1 MIRKKLTGAIDQYG
15 FRKRRFTV
23 QAMAEA
29 IRLVASNCDNK
40 WLVLTLLHVIRETCQ
55 KGKNNRQW
63 RKVAKGVR
71 QGSVLEPLL
80 WNILYHDILRTN
92 LKNKVGAIGNLALKF
107 RAKDAAK
114 FIVETNMA

>member
-1 MIRKKLTGAIDQYG
+1 MNDRQKYCYKLFVFQKIVLLVGNVPENGIFARKLYEGMIRKKLTGAIDQYG

-55 KGKNNRQW
+55 KGKNNRQ
-63 RKVAKGVR
+63 
-71 QGSVLEPLL
+71 
-80 WNILYHDILRTN
+80 
-92 LKNKVGAIGNLALKF
+92 
-107 RAKDAAK
+107 
-114 FIVETNMA
+114 